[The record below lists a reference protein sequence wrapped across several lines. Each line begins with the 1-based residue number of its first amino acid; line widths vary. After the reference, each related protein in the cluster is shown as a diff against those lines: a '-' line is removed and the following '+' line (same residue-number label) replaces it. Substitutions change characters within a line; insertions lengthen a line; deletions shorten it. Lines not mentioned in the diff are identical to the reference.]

1 MTKRL
6 KVNNVPDIKNSDG
19 MWLRSYGKYGIEY
32 RTRAGLLWNSI
43 LARCKVGGSVQ
54 KRLPSCVGSS
64 NGFKDFQEFTT
75 WATLQHGYLHKD
87 VNGKFWQ
94 LDKDLSIFGNKI
106 YSAETCI
113 FVPHRINTLLTTPF
127 SVETNYPIGVYW
139 DKTECK
145 FISKC
150 RDGNGGGQV
159 YLGSFDCKS
168 EAHKAW
174 QSFKSQVI
182 QNFIIEDED
191 VKNHPLLVSVLDTH
205 LKRIRADLQSNRET
219 TR

>member
-1 MTKRL
+1 MAKRL
-6 KVNNVPDIKNSDG
+6 KVNNVPDLKNSDG
-19 MWLRSYGKYGIEY
+19 LWLRSYGEYGIGY
-32 RTRAGLLWNSI
+32 RTRAGLLWGSI

-54 KRLPSCVGSS
+54 KRLPSCVGNS

-75 WATLQHGYLHKD
+75 WATLQYGYLHKD

-94 LDKDLSIFGNKI
+94 LDKDLMVFGNKV

-127 SVETNYPIGVYW
+127 SIETNCPIGVYW
-139 DKTECK
+139 DKIECK
-145 FISKC
+145 FISSC
-150 RDGNGGGQV
+150 RDGTGGRQI
-159 YLGSFDCKS
+159 YLGSFDCKF

-174 QSFKSQVI
+174 QMFKVQII
-182 QNFIIEDED
+182 QQFIVQDED
-191 VKNHPLLVSVLDTH
+191 VKNHLSLVGALETH
-205 LKRIRADLQSNRET
+205 LERIRCDLHSNRET